1 MKKSFTG
8 LNKRLDTAQ
17 ERINDMP
24 IEIILTETQKE

>member
-8 LNKRLDTAQ
+8 FSKRLDTAQ
-17 ERINDMP
+17 ERIHDMP